1 MQTVCSECSHFIFMF
16 ADFDTSCVDFLVI
29 RLSIASLYFFKG
41 VKHTLFDL
49 VESSI
54 EGSFEK
60 YSNKMNSF
68 YLTQTR
74 RKKTFDIF
82 VCHLYGNKQT
92 DFSFKLLGLVFVF
105 HNEDKNNFRE

>member
-1 MQTVCSECSHFIFMF
+1 MF

-60 YSNKMNSF
+60 YSSKMNSF
-68 YLTQTR
+68 YLKQTR
-74 RKKTFDIF
+74 RKKTFDI
-82 VCHLYGNKQT
+82 LYVIYMETNKLI
-92 DFSFKLLGLVFVF
+92 FPS
-105 HNEDKNNFRE
+105 NY